1 MRSTLR
7 TALAWCQ
14 GVLFAPPRCYCFFCC
29 VCYLSSSSA
38 RWLVATWVPRVVVVV
53 VGGGGGGDHL
63 CVERV
68 GCWDCERSGVG
79 ERCWV
84 HHRVEG
90 LVTRVCAQAP
100 VRMRNLKKRSAH
112 HRNPHD
118 EPTSQACVDDQT
130 PQAPELPRVVHGGY
144 RETPSLKMKMSQAQ
158 SHQAQGKVT
167 SETSEKLLKKKGERP

>member
-38 RWLVATWVPRVVVVV
+38 RWLVATWVPRVGGCGC
-53 VGGGGGGDHL
+53 GGGGGGGCGDHL

-84 HHRVEG
+84 HHRVEV

-130 PQAPELPRVVHGGY
+130 PQVPQVPHHHVVHGGY
-144 RETPSLKMKMSQAQ
+144 RETHSLRMKILKTS
-158 SHQAQGKVT
+158 QAQGKVT
-167 SETSEKLLKKKGERP
+167 SETSEKQP